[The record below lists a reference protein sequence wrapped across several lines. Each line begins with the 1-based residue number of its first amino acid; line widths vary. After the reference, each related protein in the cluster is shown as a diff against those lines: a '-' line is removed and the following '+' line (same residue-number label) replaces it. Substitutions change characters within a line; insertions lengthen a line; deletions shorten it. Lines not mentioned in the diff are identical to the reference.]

1 MVSADREA
9 LAQALWNLLD
19 NAVKYSGDSR
29 TVRVEVEKA
38 DEVVIRVRDE
48 GFGIALPSRSRSFG
62 SSPAAPRRWSTA

>member
-1 MVSADREA
+1 VSADREA

-48 GFGIALPSRSRSFG
+48 GFGIAPSEQKQIFRKFTR
-62 SSPAAPRRWSTA
+62 APRRRSTA